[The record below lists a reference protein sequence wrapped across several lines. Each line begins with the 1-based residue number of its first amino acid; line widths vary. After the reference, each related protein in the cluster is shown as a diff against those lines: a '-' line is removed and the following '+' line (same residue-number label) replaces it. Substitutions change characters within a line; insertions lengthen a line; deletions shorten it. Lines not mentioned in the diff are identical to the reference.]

1 MNEFTL
7 LTRKQCLN
15 SDNMLE
21 LLKKRGTIA
30 PITDFSILLGGY
42 VNGNY
47 HYNNSNSLEDR
58 AGCYWTISET
68 LTGNACLVNVTGEID
83 FEDANEQYI
92 GNRPVIPYSSISN
105 MASNIVKA
113 TDEIIE
119 IEYGE
124 YPQKVASKNLQVD
137 LEDAYIK
144 NQINIQKTGKTY
156 TIDLINVEDLNKE
169 LKPQIIEEYE
179 YDKKKYVRV
188 KNKSHYDREEI
199 TLSNGEKYK
208 NEDYVWVEVQPIKWL
223 IDKNKDTAISEKILF
238 AGIQFDNKEEYDGN
252 FTNTNLKKFMNNYFS
267 KEIKRQ
273 QHKKTNNENK
283 KHNIDLMFLT
293 EEQCFD
299 SSRKLEILE
308 KRGTIAPI
316 TDFSILLG
324 GYVSNDYYNNGNSLE
339 DRSGIYWT
347 SSNDKDKDA
356 RVVLMNGL
364 FFDYSVRNRYVGAR
378 PALPYS
384 SIRNISSNGVR
395 GRDGILEVEY
405 GEYPQ
410 KVASKRLQD
419 ELERAYNYNQSSI
432 RKTGKTYTT
441 DSRKCDAYDEKFNAQ
456 VIEEYSFD
464 DGKKY
469 VRVKANLNYDDGEF
483 KLSNGERYKD
493 GDYVWV
499 EVQPIK
505 WLIDE
510 KSDIA
515 LSERLLFAGVQ
526 FKHERNYKGDFRTTD
541 IKEFMDRYLSKD
553 IIPSFSKELT
563 PEEKEQ
569 YEEEQKRLEK
579 RKNPYEL
586 NFGQVSEED
595 IIKGAI
601 ESGVAVFLHGPSS
614 EGKSARVKQIDP
626 DCVIIYLR
634 NATPESLNGKS
645 VYNSETG
652 EMIDVK
658 PTWLKK
664 LEDRCEKEPN
674 KNHIVFLDEITN
686 ALPSIQ
692 GIAFNIV
699 LDREVN
705 GIWQLP
711 KNARIVAAGNDMNDS
726 LAANQLAEPL
736 FNRFAHVYIKTS
748 VESWLKWASEHN
760 IHPAI
765 YAYIA
770 YKKGESLRSKYD
782 GEKPNADPR
791 KWEMASK
798 MLYKTGQPEM
808 LRALIGEDITKE
820 FIEFCNQ
827 QVITLEDVL
836 NDNYT
841 ESDLQ
846 MNTSALYAT
855 TVGLTQVDEENF
867 EKVREFVS
875 KLGQEFC
882 AIFDTMWMKGDEKR
896 MEIVT
901 ETRLEKSIGGKR
913 L

>member
-1 MNEFTL
+1 MNDFT
-7 LTRKQCLN
+7 
-15 SDNMLE
+15 
-21 LLKKRGTIA
+21 
-30 PITDFSILLGGY
+30 
-42 VNGNY
+42 
-47 HYNNSNSLEDR
+47 
-58 AGCYWTISET
+58 
-68 LTGNACLVNVTGEID
+68 
-83 FEDANEQYI
+83 
-92 GNRPVIPYSSISN
+92 
-105 MASNIVKA
+105 
-113 TDEIIE
+113 
-119 IEYGE
+119 
-124 YPQKVASKNLQVD
+124 
-137 LEDAYIK
+137 
-144 NQINIQKTGKTY
+144 
-156 TIDLINVEDLNKE
+156 
-169 LKPQIIEEYE
+169 
-179 YDKKKYVRV
+179 
-188 KNKSHYDREEI
+188 
-199 TLSNGEKYK
+199 
-208 NEDYVWVEVQPIKWL
+208 
-223 IDKNKDTAISEKILF
+223 
-238 AGIQFDNKEEYDGN
+238 
-252 FTNTNLKKFMNNYFS
+252 
-267 KEIKRQ
+267 
-273 QHKKTNNENK
+273 
-283 KHNIDLMFLT
+283 FLT

-324 GYVSNDYYNNGNSLE
+324 GYVSDDYYYNNGNSLE
-339 DRSGIYWT
+339 DRSGWYWT
-347 SSNDKDKDA
+347 SSDDKDNDV
-356 RVVLMNGL
+356 RVVR
-364 FFDYSVRNRYVGAR
+364 FDGSRIHSYVNRRGGGAR

-441 DSRKCDAYDEKFNAQ
+441 DSRKYDEYDEKFSAQ
-456 VIEEYSFD
+456 IIEEYSFD

-469 VRVKANLNYDDGEF
+469 VRVKANSYYAGSEF

-526 FKHERNYKGDFRTTD
+526 FKHERNYKGDFRTND
-541 IKEFMDRYLSKD
+541 IKEFMDRYFSKD
-553 IIPSFSKELT
+553 ITPSFSKEIT
-563 PEEKEQ
+563 PEEKKQ
-569 YEEEQKRLEK
+569 IEENKAELEK
-579 RKNPYEL
+579 QRNPYGF

-595 IIKGAI
+595 IIRGAI
-601 ESGVAVFLHGPSS
+601 ESGVAVFLHGQSS

-664 LEDRCEKEPN
+664 LEERCEKDPDN
-674 KNHIVFLDEITN
+674 YHIVFLDEITN

-711 KNARIVAAGNDMNDS
+711 KNARIVAAGNDMKDS

-736 FNRFAHVYIKTS
+736 FNRFAHVYIQTT
-748 VESWLKWASEHN
+748 VENWLQWASEHN

-798 MLYKTGQPEM
+798 MLYATGQPEM
-808 LRALIGEDITKE
+808 LRALVGEDITRE
-820 FIEFCNQ
+820 FVRFCNQ
-827 QVITLEDVL
+827 RVITLDDVL
-836 NDNYT
+836 KGNYT
-841 ESDLQ
+841 ERDLQ
-846 MNTSALYAT
+846 MNTSEIYAT
-855 TVGLTQVDEENF
+855 AMGLSQVDEANF
-867 EKVREFVS
+867 EKVREFVL
-875 KLGQEFC
+875 KLGGEPC
-882 AIFDTMWMKGDEKR
+882 AIFDSLWTHGDESR
-896 MEIVT
+896 MEIVA
-901 ETRLEKSIGGKR
+901 EARLANSRGGR
-913 L
+913 RV

>member
-1 MNEFTL
+1 MNGFTF
-7 LTRKQCLN
+7 LTEEQCFGSSRK
-15 SDNMLE
+15 LE
-21 LLKKRGTIA
+21 ILKKRGIIA
-30 PITDFSILLGGY
+30 PITDFSVILGCIPSEDY
-42 VNGNY
+42 C
-47 HYNNSNSLEDR
+47 YNNS
-58 AGCYWTISET
+58 
-68 LTGNACLVNVTGEID
+68 
-83 FEDANEQYI
+83 
-92 GNRPVIPYSSISN
+92 
-105 MASNIVKA
+105 
-113 TDEIIE
+113 
-119 IEYGE
+119 
-124 YPQKVASKNLQVD
+124 D
-137 LEDAYIK
+137 L
-144 NQINIQKTGKTY
+144 
-156 TIDLINVEDLNKE
+156 
-169 LKPQIIEEYE
+169 
-179 YDKKKYVRV
+179 
-188 KNKSHYDREEI
+188 
-199 TLSNGEKYK
+199 
-208 NEDYVWVEVQPIKWL
+208 
-223 IDKNKDTAISEKILF
+223 
-238 AGIQFDNKEEYDGN
+238 
-252 FTNTNLKKFMNNYFS
+252 
-267 KEIKRQ
+267 
-273 QHKKTNNENK
+273 
-283 KHNIDLMFLT
+283 
-293 EEQCFD
+293 
-299 SSRKLEILE
+299 
-308 KRGTIAPI
+308 
-316 TDFSILLG
+316 
-324 GYVSNDYYNNGNSLE
+324 LE

-347 SSNDKDKDA
+347 SSADKDNDA
-356 RVVLMNGL
+356 IVIKENG
-364 FFDYSVRNRYVGAR
+364 DRYYSLVNKRIYGAR
-378 PALPYS
+378 PVLPYS
-384 SIRNISSNGVR
+384 SICNLASNGVR
-395 GRDGILEVEY
+395 GRDEILEVEY

-410 KVASKRLQD
+410 KVASIRLQD
-419 ELERAYNYNQSSI
+419 ELEKAYNYNQSLI

-441 DSRKCDAYDEKFNAQ
+441 DSRKWFDEDKKFNEQ
-456 VIEEYSFD
+456 IFEEYLFYD
-464 DGKKY
+464 RKKY
-469 VRVKANLNYDDGEF
+469 IRVQADRSMNCSICR
-483 KLSNGERYKD
+483 LSNGKIYKG
-493 GDYVWV
+493 GDYIWV

-510 KSDIA
+510 NRDIA

-526 FKHERNYKGDFRTTD
+526 FKHERNYNGDFRTTD
-541 IKEFMDRYLSKD
+541 IKEFMDKYLSKD
-553 IIPSFSKELT
+553 IIPSSLKELT
-563 PEEKEQ
+563 PEGKKQ

-579 RKNPYEL
+579 RKNPYKL

-664 LEDRCEKEPN
+664 LEDRCEKEPD
-674 KNHIVFLDEITN
+674 KYHIVFLDEITN

-736 FNRFAHVYIKTS
+736 FNRFAHVYIQTT
-748 VESWLKWASEHN
+748 VENWLQWASEHN

-770 YKKGESLRSKYD
+770 YKKGKSLRSKYD
-782 GEKPNADPR
+782 GKKPNADPR

-808 LRALIGEDITKE
+808 LRALIGEEITKE

-855 TVGLTQVDEENF
+855 TVTLTQVDEENL

-882 AIFDTMWMKGDEKR
+882 TIFDTMWTKGDEKR
-896 MEIVT
+896 MEIVA
-901 ETRLEKSIGGKR
+901 EARLEKSIGGKR